1 METVQ
6 TETTKRTELPPPG
19 GLMTVR
25 EAGEE
30 LGVSY
35 ETVHRMIRNGAFRV
49 YWPTPRKLWVFKKDV
64 LAHKR
69 ASVKVAS

>member
-1 METVQ
+1 
-6 TETTKRTELPPPG
+6 
-19 GLMTVR
+19 MTVR

-30 LGVSY
+30 LRVSY

-49 YWPTPRKLWVFKKDV
+49 YWPTPRKLWVFKEDV
-64 LAHKR
+64 MAHKR

>member
-1 METVQ
+1 MQTVRR
-6 TETTKRTELPPPG
+6 TKVPPRG
-19 GLMTVR
+19 ALMTVR

-49 YWPTPRKLWVFKKDV
+49 YWPTPRKLWVFKEDV

-69 ASVKVAS
+69 ASVKAAS